1 MKATADAVQV
11 QAQNSIT
18 LGQIWEPQMQHHEL
32 QKCRTEHAAGQRP
45 LLPQS
50 QRAGEQRRHDEDR
63 RTDDGE
69 SVKVATTGSNCSTP
83 LPAAQT
89 ADARAD
95 GRQTA
100 MARTGA
106 PEGEKNR
113 YCCSLLLRLDLRV
126 WGYWRSRPREGRS
139 ILPGTVQRR

>member
-18 LGQIWEPQMQHHEL
+18 LAQIWEPQMQHHEL

-95 GRQTA
+95 GRRTA
-100 MARTGA
+100 ALDGLRDGRRGRDGADREDGGDGRRDGRGRPVRNDGSWTG
-106 PEGEKNR
+106 
-113 YCCSLLLRLDLRV
+113 
-126 WGYWRSRPREGRS
+126 GR
-139 ILPGTVQRR
+139 

>member
-18 LGQIWEPQMQHHEL
+18 LAQIWEPQMQHHEL
-32 QKCRTEHAAGQRP
+32 QKCRTEHAAGRRP

-69 SVKVATTGSNCSTP
+69 SVKVATTDSSCSTP
-83 LPAAQT
+83 PS
-89 ADARAD
+89 RGAD
-95 GRQTA
+95 GGR
-100 MARTGA
+100 ARGLEADSDGQDGGA
-106 PEGEKNR
+106 
-113 YCCSLLLRLDLRV
+113 
-126 WGYWRSRPREGRS
+126 GR
-139 ILPGTVQRR
+139 GKK